1 MVHLVL
7 DHMWIV
13 IKAVIG
19 LFKLCL
25 VFGKLCRVLG
35 PENKTCPYYDNSA
48 DDTVFVLR
56 SRKSANSISSWLQ
69 KNTARYYW
77 VVSSY
82 TRNAVFK
89 YVGAEKLI
97 TNYII
102 EKKARYIWA
111 SACLFGYARTRN
123 HVRRMSWLWC
133 YVWARR
139 ILQMRY
145 EDKSKCIVLNIT
157 HNISAALPR

>member
-1 MVHLVL
+1 M
-7 DHMWIV
+7 IEFTPPAA
-13 IKAVIG
+13 I
-19 LFKLCL
+19 
-25 VFGKLCRVLG
+25 
-35 PENKTCPYYDNSA
+35 YYTKNTNMYFYNNSA
-48 DDTVFVLR
+48 DDTVFVFR

-102 EKKARYIWA
+102 EKRQGT
-111 SACLFGYARTRN
+111 SEHPHACLGTQYARTRS

-139 ILQMRY
+139 ILRMRC
-145 EDKSKCIVLNIT
+145 EDKSKCSQSRT
-157 HNISAALPR
+157 HNRGFLKPVKIPNINFVEH